1 MDIARHRSG
10 PLGVAAAFATQVHPV
25 FMLPPVAS
33 TLFGAVVAA
42 RHGAVPLTGSSG
54 SFATVAAAVHAV
66 AVFCAVY
73 TAHVKDGYVDFH
85 VRGEDDDHPLTAP
98 GCRLGLAAATLGF
111 AACTVTL
118 GLLVGAWA
126 ALVTAPMWVIGYLH
140 APQLDTNP
148 VTATTGYPLG
158 IAFALAGGYYVQSG
172 ALSATAL
179 AFCAVFLLLLSGVK
193 VIDDA
198 QDYEYD
204 RTIAKTTVA
213 VAVGRRRARRAAYAL
228 MGVSLAAVAGFAAA
242 GLFPPS
248 AVAAVG
254 AFGAVA
260 AVAYRASDEVA
271 TMLLVRGAYV
281 FLACLVAAV
290 WFRPLS

>member
-10 PLGVAAAFATQVHPV
+10 PLGVVAAYATQVHPV
-25 FMLPPVAS
+25 FMLPPVAAS
-33 TLFGAVVAA
+33 LFGAVVAV
-42 RHGAVPLTGSSG
+42 RDGAAPLTGPGG
-54 SFATVAAAVHAV
+54 SFAAWPAVLHAV

-85 VRGEDDDHPLTAP
+85 LRGEDDDHPLTAP
-98 GCRLGLAAATLGF
+98 GCRLGLASATVAF
-111 AACTVTL
+111 AACTAAL
-118 GLLVGAWA
+118 GLLVGPWA
-126 ALVTAPMWVIGYLH
+126 ALLTAPMWAIGYLH

-158 IAFALAGGYYVQSG
+158 VALALAGGYYVQS
-172 ALSATAL
+172 ASLSATAL

-193 VIDDA
+193 VIDDS

-213 VAVGRRRARRAAYAL
+213 VAVGRRRARRGAYAL
-228 MGVSLAAVAGFAAA
+228 MAGALVTVAGFAAA

-248 AVAAVG
+248 AVAAVV
-254 AFGAVA
+254 AFAAVA
-260 AVAYRASDEVA
+260 AVAYRATDEVA